1 MKKLIFLTLF
11 FLVSFLATTTVEAR
25 TETQDPDS
33 IRAEMLELTTVNDT
47 LVSATHFI
55 IIDQVLLNSTNPGTT
70 VFLTVG
76 SNTYILK
83 SGDSFTKGAGEME
96 VPFIVP
102 RSTTVIVRTNIGEAV
117 LFYRRKLPTEA
128 LERF

>member
-11 FLVSFLATTTVEAR
+11 FLVGLLATIVEAK
-25 TETQDPDS
+25 TEAVAEPDS

-55 IIDQVLLNSTNPGTT
+55 IIDQVLLNSANPGTT

-83 SGDSFTKGAGEME
+83 SGDSFTKGASEME
-96 VPFIVP
+96 VPFIIP
-102 RSTTVIVRTNIGEAV
+102 RSTTVIVKTNIGKAV

-128 LERF
+128 TERF